1 MLTKRTL
8 SALLK
13 AGTVASLTL
22 AAALSSAALAQ
33 QPEPIVIKFSH
44 VTAAD
49 TPKGLAAEYF
59 RKLAEERTQGRVKIE
74 VYANSQLYRDKEE
87 LEALQLGAV
96 QMLAPSVPKFG
107 PLGVREFEAFDLPY
121 LFENEDELHKVTQG
135 PIGQQMLKKLET
147 KGITGL
153 AFWDNGFRDMT
164 ANKPLRRVADF
175 KGLKMRIES
184 SKTLDSLTR
193 ALGGLPQV
201 MAFSEVYTAMQTGVV
216 DGSSNTTSNIYT
228 QKFYEVQ
235 KYLTVSE
242 HAYIGYVVITN
253 KKFWDALP
261 SDLRATLEG
270 AMRDATTYANS
281 IAKSENDKA
290 LEAIRAS
297 GKTQILTLTPEE
309 KAEWRQTLLPVHK
322 DMADR
327 IGADMLRAIYA
338 ELGRTPAF

>member
-1 MLTKRTL
+1 
-8 SALLK
+8 
-13 AGTVASLTL
+13 
-22 AAALSSAALAQ
+22 
-33 QPEPIVIKFSH
+33 
-44 VTAAD
+44 
-49 TPKGLAAEYF
+49 
-59 RKLAEERTQGRVKIE
+59 
-74 VYANSQLYRDKEE
+74 
-87 LEALQLGAV
+87 
-96 QMLAPSVPKFG
+96 
-107 PLGVREFEAFDLPY
+107 
-121 LFENEDELHKVTQG
+121 
-135 PIGQQMLKKLET
+135 
-147 KGITGL
+147 
-153 AFWDNGFRDMT
+153 
-164 ANKPLRRVADF
+164 
-175 KGLKMRIES
+175 MRIQS

-216 DGSSNTTSNIYT
+216 DGGYKTVSKIYT

-253 KKFWDALP
+253 KKFWDGLP
-261 SDLRATLEG
+261 SDIRATLEG

-281 IAKSENDKA
+281 IAKSENDNA

-309 KAEWRQTLLPVHK
+309 KAEWRQPLLPVHK